1 MYNAI
6 FYVHRAVK
14 GYGSALAIKK
24 VLSYFVL
31 SYFVLSYFQ
40 STFVLSYESTFESN
54 TFVLS
59 YM

>member
-31 SYFVLSYFQ
+31 SYFQ